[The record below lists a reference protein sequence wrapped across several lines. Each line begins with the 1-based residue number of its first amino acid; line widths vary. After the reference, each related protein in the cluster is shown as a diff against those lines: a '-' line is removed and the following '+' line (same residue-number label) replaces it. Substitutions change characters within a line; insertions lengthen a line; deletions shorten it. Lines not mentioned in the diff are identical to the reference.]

1 MFRRKIAEQT
11 APRSHQGEVRL
22 AARLAAVYH
31 NALVQKNIRME
42 APDCNALRHAPPEE
56 ATEEL
61 ESNYATAESIQSFYS
76 DDWDENEFGDRTY
89 HDSTFET
96 NEDLLPWN
104 MRGVKED
111 ERWGL

>member
-1 MFRRKIAEQT
+1 M
-11 APRSHQGEVRL
+11 PRSHQGEVRL

-31 NALVQKNIRME
+31 KALVQKNIRIE
-42 APDCNALRHAPPEE
+42 APDWLCHDQPEE
-56 ATEEL
+56 AAATEEF
-61 ESNYATAESIQSFYS
+61 ESNYTTAEIIQSFYS

-104 MRGVKED
+104 MRDVKED
-111 ERWGL
+111 EWWGL